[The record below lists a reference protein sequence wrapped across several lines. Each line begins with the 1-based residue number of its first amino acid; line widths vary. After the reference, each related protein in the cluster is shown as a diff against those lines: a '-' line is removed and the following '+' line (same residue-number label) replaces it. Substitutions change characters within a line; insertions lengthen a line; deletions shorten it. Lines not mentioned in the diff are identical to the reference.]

1 MEESCLVYVSC
12 ESLKFEHI
20 LCRLFFYG
28 CSVDFTT
35 NGKRQAHSR
44 SKTFTIYFSLSTCSD
59 PTLVELKSAQGEIS
73 EYYWR
78 QLRYGAQ
85 SHSYLYEEI
94 SKDDEPAPAPAPAH
108 PALPSVVECTSNPYC
123 GGKEKSVQVEF
134 QYNVECSGY
143 VSGYEFDKMDYAILE
158 ETASGHCDNGD
169 YEWLQ
174 RRDLSAKK
182 ENIKVEAGPNS
193 VLDILGD
200 EVEDALQKSPK
211 NNKNSRRKLEII
223 SIDADPDDKLSGN
236 GHCTPQNDI
245 AKAAN
250 CCQQRTGYVTVTYNE
265 CNDNSNK
272 KDIEANVLSKIQDVM
287 DNSNKNIFD
296 NDKGNVVELVYVG
309 PKIPSVI
316 ASSQEMVFAA
326 PEKVSAGALAGIIL
340 ALLALLAL
348 LAMLVSRRRR
358 RTDAKDRTIATD
370 KLDGESYI
378 AADYGN
384 LGGRHSK
391 LDVHQCKSS
400 LCKECPNG
408 NGRHMT
414 CHHVGS
420 QECLPMVDEESPE
433 IVKQLAAIR
442 DRDVVFLRTQGTARG
457 QTTEHVNIDLG
468 SSSSAST
475 ASSSPPSTPPRSPS
489 RNEAEGPT
497 FTDQEEITASLDINR
512 VGSSARSRVI

>member
-1 MEESCLVYVSC
+1 M
-12 ESLKFEHI
+12 
-20 LCRLFFYG
+20 
-28 CSVDFTT
+28 
-35 NGKRQAHSR
+35 
-44 SKTFTIYFSLSTCSD
+44 
-59 PTLVELKSAQGEIS
+59 
-73 EYYWR
+73 
-78 QLRYGAQ
+78 
-85 SHSYLYEEI
+85 
-94 SKDDEPAPAPAPAH
+94 
-108 PALPSVVECTSNPYC
+108 
-123 GGKEKSVQVEF
+123 VEF

-143 VSGYEFDKMDYAILE
+143 VGRYEFEKLDYAILE
-158 ETASGHCDNGD
+158 EAASGQCDNGD

-200 EVEDALQKSPK
+200 EVEDELKDGNGANK
-211 NNKNSRRKLEII
+211 NNRRKLEIV
-223 SIDADPDDKLSGN
+223 SIDANPDDVLSGN

-245 AKAAN
+245 AKEAN

-265 CNDNSNK
+265 CNDNSS
-272 KDIEANVLSKIQDVM
+272 EEEVVANVLCKIEEVM
-287 DNSNKNIFD
+287 GNSNENIFD
-296 NDKGNVVELVYVG
+296 SDKGNVVELVCVG
-309 PKIPSVI
+309 PETPCSSRSSVV
-316 ASSQEMVFAA
+316 ASSQEMVLAA
-326 PEKVSAGALAGIIL
+326 TEKVSAGAWAAVIL

-370 KLDGESYI
+370 KLDGETYV

-400 LCKECPNG
+400 LCKECTNG

-414 CHHVGS
+414 CHHIGS
-420 QECLPMVDEESPE
+420 HECLPVVDEESPE

-442 DRDVVFLRTQGTARG
+442 DRDVVFLRTQGIARG

-468 SSSSAST
+468 SSSSSST

-489 RNEAEGPT
+489 RSKSEGPT
-497 FTDQEEITASLDINR
+497 FVDQEEITASLDINGI
-512 VGSSARSRVI
+512 GSSARSRVI